1 MNIFCGIGR
10 LTKNPDIRVTQ
21 GEEPMTIARFT
32 LAINRIKKD
41 EADYISCVAFK
52 KTADIIEKYCQQGSQ
67 VGVTGHIQTGSYQK
81 QDGTKVYTT
90 DVIVDKLDL
99 CGSSQESK
107 PEQKPKTEAE
117 QSGFVNVPDDL
128 NDGTLPFN

>member
-1 MNIFCGIGR
+1 MAIG
-10 LTKNPDIRVTQ
+10 
-21 GEEPMTIARFT
+21 RFT
-32 LAINRIKKD
+32 LAVNRMNKG

-52 KTADIIEKYCQQGSQ
+52 KTAEILEKYCSKGSQ
-67 VGVTGHIQTGSYQK
+67 VGVTGHIQTGSYTK

-117 QSGFVNVPDDL
+117 QNGFHNVPDALADE
-128 NDGTLPFN
+128 NLPFN